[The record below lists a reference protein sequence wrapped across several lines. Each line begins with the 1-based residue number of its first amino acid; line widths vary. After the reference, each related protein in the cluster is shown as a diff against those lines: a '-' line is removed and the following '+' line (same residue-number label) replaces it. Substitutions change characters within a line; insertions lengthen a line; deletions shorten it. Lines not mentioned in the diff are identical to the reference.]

1 MRMTKYKLQ
10 LVKDS
15 GTNYGGKDFQISNPD
30 DLYNLLCDVCDLDK
44 QAEEV
49 LMLICLDS
57 KNKVIGIHEVS
68 RGIVNM
74 SFACGR
80 EIFKRAIL
88 NNAAKIILAH
98 NHPSGNSTPSEDDK
112 KTAKFVKEAG
122 ELLDINLIENMVVG
136 DNEYCSFKRIG
147 EL

>member
-1 MRMTKYKLQ
+1 
-10 LVKDS
+10 
-15 GTNYGGKDFQISNPD
+15 
-30 DLYNLLCDVCDLDK
+30 
-44 QAEEV
+44 
-49 LMLICLDS
+49 
-57 KNKVIGIHEVS
+57 
-68 RGIVNM
+68 M

-136 DNEYCSFKRIG
+136 DDEYCSFKRIG